1 MQGIKTTEFKS
12 LHACGEEG
20 SSEPKCCQAGDVFT
34 FAGPRWLLK
43 KFWELLLDGESGSN
57 CKSWSLPCRKLHVVF
72 TGMNLASMCWN
83 LSGKSWL
90 WAAEARKAL
99 SPPLQPLQSKAYT
112 HTHTHTA
119 PCHPHKDQLGLLSRT
134 NPFWYFGYT
143 GGQGSIRCRN
153 DTKTRAR
160 EKRVLD
166 PVRTSCKPCSHN
178 LRTVISV

>member
-20 SSEPKCCQAGDVFT
+20 SSEPKCCRARDVFT

-99 SPPLQPLQSKAYT
+99 SPPLQPLQSKAHT
-112 HTHTHTA
+112 HTHTHTHSSMSSTQGPA
-119 PCHPHKDQLGLLSRT
+119 WTAEQNKSLLI
-134 NPFWYFGYT
+134 FWLYW
-143 GGQGSIRCRN
+143 
-153 DTKTRAR
+153 
-160 EKRVLD
+160 
-166 PVRTSCKPCSHN
+166 RTSVNS
-178 LRTVISV
+178 L